1 MKIIILG
8 AGQVGGTLAEHLAS
22 EANDITVVDTDG
34 DRLRDLGDR
43 LDIRTVQ
50 GKASFPTVLR
60 QAGADDADML
70 VAVTNSDET
79 NMVACQVAYTLFN
92 TPTKIARVR
101 EPAYL
106 TRTGLFD
113 NEAIP
118 VDVLISPE
126 QVVTNYIKR
135 LIEHPGALQVIDFAE
150 GKAQL
155 VGIKAYY
162 GGPLV
167 GQELRQLREHMPN
180 VDTRVAAI
188 YRRNRPIIPQGDTVI
203 EADDEVFFIAAKAHI
218 RAVMGEMRRLD
229 DSYKRIIIAGG
240 GNVGERLAEAIES
253 RYQVKII
260 ERSPLRCRHL
270 SDTLDSTIVLNGS
283 ASDRDLLL
291 EENIGE
297 TDVFLALTNDDE
309 ANIMSSLLAKRLGAS
324 KVMTLIN
331 NPAYVDLVQGGEI
344 DIAISPQLAT
354 IGTLLAHVR
363 RGDIE
368 SVHSLRR
375 GAAEAIEVVAHGDA
389 KSSKVIGRSINEI
402 KLPPGTTIGA
412 LVRDEEVL
420 IAHGDNMNIDD
431 KPLLRLMNTIFRSKT
446 ARRIFSWAVHPDLA
460 LRFGHW
466 WSGKSRKTHAAETL
480 TRDSLGFLIDYAR
493 RYEAQHPDTDYIIF
507 GHMHYACDYREDG
520 LRVLFL
526 GSWDEANPVYG
537 VIDGEGEAELKTFE
551 S

>member
-34 DRLRDLGDR
+34 ERLRDLGDR

-50 GKASFPTVLR
+50 GRGSLPTVLR

-79 NMVACQVAYTLFN
+79 NMVACQVAYSLFH

-101 EPAYL
+101 ESAYL
-106 TRTGLFD
+106 TREELFHND
-113 NEAIP
+113 HIP

-135 LIEHPGALQVIDFAE
+135 LIEHPGSLQVIDFAE

-155 VGIKAYY
+155 VAVKAYY

-167 GQELRQLREHMPN
+167 GQQLRQIRAHMPN

-188 YRRNRPIIPQGDTVI
+188 FRRDRPITPRGDTVI
-203 EADDEVFFIAAKAHI
+203 EADDEVFFIAAKKDI
-218 RAVMGEMRRLD
+218 RAVMGELRSID
-229 DSYKRIIIAGG
+229 ETNKRVVIAGG
-240 GNVGERLAEAIES
+240 GQIGERLAEAIES

-260 ERSPLRCRHL
+260 EMNPARCRHL
-270 SDTLDSTIVLNGS
+270 SDTLESTVVLQGS
-283 ASDRDLLL
+283 ASDKDLML
-291 EENIGE
+291 EENIA
-297 TDVFLALTNDDE
+297 DADIFLALTNDDE
-309 ANIMSSLLAKRLGAS
+309 ANIMSSLLAKRLGAR
-324 KVMTLIN
+324 KVMTIIN

-363 RGDIE
+363 RGDIV

-375 GAAEAIEVVAHGDA
+375 GAAEAIEAVAHGDS
-389 KSSKVIGRSINEI
+389 KSSKVVGKAIEDIA
-402 KLPPGTTIGA
+402 LPPGTTIGA
-412 LVRDEEVL
+412 IIRDEEVM
-420 IAHGDNMNIDD
+420 IAHDDTMIASGDHVILFVVD
-431 KPLLRLMNTIFRSKT
+431 KKHI
-446 ARRIFSWAVHPDLA
+446 
-460 LRFGHW
+460 
-466 WSGKSRKTHAAETL
+466 
-480 TRDSLGFLIDYAR
+480 RDVEKLF
-493 RYEAQHPDTDYIIF
+493 HV
-507 GHMHYACDYREDG
+507 G
-520 LRVLFL
+520 LSF
-526 GSWDEANPVYG
+526 
-537 VIDGEGEAELKTFE
+537 F
-551 S
+551 